1 MYGKVSVEFFVS
13 SFQRPTK
20 LRTFCKLA
28 DKRKL
33 SMLAKFIMTKC
44 WLGFASL
51 RIEGWGG
58 RYGKGERRYLS
69 SCGPKVKVVKNLSCC
84 FRFVEAWRRKLL
96 LHLLYVRLHTYI
108 LSTYCF
114 H

>member
-1 MYGKVSVEFFVS
+1 MYGKVSLEFFVS

-20 LRTFCKLA
+20 LHTFCKLA

-51 RIEGWGG
+51 RIGQVG
-58 RYGKGERRYLS
+58 
-69 SCGPKVKVVKNLSCC
+69 
-84 FRFVEAWRRKLL
+84 EAWHGMVGEVFVQLR
-96 LHLLYVRLHTYI
+96 
-108 LSTYCF
+108 SEGQSS
-114 H
+114 